1 MPFHKGKSG
10 NLGGRAKGTTTKVKA
25 LEDAISMVKGLSKL
39 QKEILKIAYRN
50 RGRMSEYGDVKNS
63 EVLIEFYNFP
73 AHPPGPYHTSGKPQ
87 IFNRVEI
94 GIKKYKAA
102 SVSVVKSF
110 YRLVERGLAQRK
122 QNHGIILTKEG
133 MKIAKALK

>member
-1 MPFHKGKSG
+1 MPFQKGKSG
-10 NLGGRAKGTTTKVKA
+10 NPNGRPKSTATKVKA
-25 LEDAISMVKGLSKL
+25 LEDANSMVKGLSKL

-50 RGRMSEYGDVKNS
+50 RDRIYKRGNVTNS
-63 EVLIEFYNFP
+63 EVLIEVYNFS

-110 YRLVERGLAQRK
+110 YRLVERDLAQRK
-122 QNHGIILTKEG
+122 YNHGILLTEEG
-133 MKIAKALK
+133 MKVAKALK

>member
-1 MPFHKGKSG
+1 
-10 NLGGRAKGTTTKVKA
+10 
-25 LEDAISMVKGLSKL
+25 MVKGLSKL

-50 RGRMSEYGDVKNS
+50 RDRMSEYGDVKNS

-73 AHPPGPYHTSGKPQ
+73 AHPPRPYHTSGQPQ
-87 IFNRVEI
+87 IFSRVEI

-122 QNHGIILTKEG
+122 YSHGIILTEEG
-133 MKIAKALK
+133 MKIAKKLK

>member
-1 MPFHKGKSG
+1 MASQ
-10 NLGGRAKGTTTKVKA
+10 KGTATKIKA

-73 AHPPGPYHTSGKPQ
+73 AHPPGSNHISGTPQ
-87 IFNRVEI
+87 KFSRVEV
-94 GIKKYKAA
+94 GINKYKAA

-110 YRLVERGLAQRK
+110 YRLVKRDLAQRK
-122 QNHGIILTKEG
+122 QNHGILLTEKG

>member
-1 MPFHKGKSG
+1 
-10 NLGGRAKGTTTKVKA
+10 
-25 LEDAISMVKGLSKL
+25 MVKGLSKL

-50 RGRMSEYGDVKNS
+50 KDQVHKYGNVTNS
-63 EVLIEFYNFP
+63 EVLIEVYNFP
-73 AHPPGPYHTSGKPQ
+73 AHPPRPYHTSGIPQ

-110 YRLVERGLAQRK
+110 DRLVKRGLAQR
-122 QNHGIILTKEG
+122 QYNHGIYLTGEG
-133 MKIAKALK
+133 MKVAKALK

>member
-1 MPFHKGKSG
+1 
-10 NLGGRAKGTTTKVKA
+10 
-25 LEDAISMVKGLSKL
+25 MVKGLSKL

-50 RGRMSEYGDVKNS
+50 RSPLSEYGDVTNS
-63 EVLIEFYNFP
+63 EVLIEVYNFP

-94 GIKKYKAA
+94 GINKYKAA
-102 SVSVVKSF
+102 SVSIVKSF
-110 YRLVERGLAQRK
+110 DRLAERGLAQRK
-122 QNHGIILTKEG
+122 QNHGIILTEEG

>member
-1 MPFHKGKSG
+1 M
-10 NLGGRAKGTTTKVKA
+10 
-25 LEDAISMVKGLSKL
+25 IKGLSKL

-50 RGRMSEYGDVKNS
+50 RVYKYGNVTNS
-63 EVLIEFYNFP
+63 EVLIEVYNFS
-73 AHPPGPYHTSGKPQ
+73 AHPPAPNHTSGKPQ

-94 GIKKYKAA
+94 GINKYKAT

-110 YRLVERGLAQRK
+110 DRLVKRGLAQR
-122 QNHGIILTKEG
+122 QYNHGIYLTGEG

>member
-1 MPFHKGKSG
+1 
-10 NLGGRAKGTTTKVKA
+10 
-25 LEDAISMVKGLSKL
+25 MVKGLSKL

-50 RGRMSEYGDVKNS
+50 QGRISEYGDVKNS
-63 EVLIEFYNFP
+63 EVLIEFYDFP
-73 AHPPGPYHTSGKPQ
+73 AHPGPYHTSGQPQ
-87 IFNRVEI
+87 LFSRVEI
-94 GIKKYKAA
+94 GVKKYKAA

-133 MKIAKALK
+133 MKIARALK

>member
-1 MPFHKGKSG
+1 
-10 NLGGRAKGTTTKVKA
+10 
-25 LEDAISMVKGLSKL
+25 MVRGLSKL

-50 RGRMSEYGDVKNS
+50 RDRMSEYGDVTNS

-110 YRLVERGLAQRK
+110 DRLVERGLAQR
-122 QNHGIILTKEG
+122 QYNHGIYLTGEG
-133 MKIAKALK
+133 MKVAKALK

>member
-1 MPFHKGKSG
+1 
-10 NLGGRAKGTTTKVKA
+10 
-25 LEDAISMVKGLSKL
+25 MVRELSKL

-50 RGRMSEYGDVKNS
+50 RDRMSEYGDVTNS

-73 AHPPGPYHTSGKPQ
+73 AHPSGAYHTSGKPQ

-110 YRLVERGLAQRK
+110 YRLVERGLAKRK
-122 QNHGIILTKEG
+122 YNHGIFLTEEG
-133 MKIAKALK
+133 MKVAKALK

>member
-1 MPFHKGKSG
+1 
-10 NLGGRAKGTTTKVKA
+10 
-25 LEDAISMVKGLSKL
+25 MVKGLSKL

-50 RGRMSEYGDVKNS
+50 RGRMCDYGDVKNS

-73 AHPPGPYHTSGKPQ
+73 AHPPGPSYTSGTPQ
-87 IFNRVEI
+87 KFNRVEI
-94 GIKKYKAA
+94 GINKYKAA

-122 QNHGIILTKEG
+122 QNHGILLTEEG